1 MNAMNT
7 FRIYRWVRRLAGRVA
22 ALVISVALVM
32 LLGFLFL
39 RFTEKARSISV
50 EGPEN
55 APAPPLKAPESLR
68 VVTYN
73 LGFGLGEA
81 AGPGEGDVAE
91 IRARL
96 ERVGEQFR
104 GLGLDMV
111 ALQGVDFDSWRSGGM
126 DQAGVLAEAMG
137 FPYVVRQRNVDTGIP
152 VFRRVA
158 HGNALLSRFPV
169 VEAVRV
175 SFPTQ
180 RNWEKAVSG
189 SFDGLLARVRMG
201 EDRDVRVLV
210 TELDGRSEEIRVMA
224 AGEMVGIQRAERL
237 PMLILGT
244 LHSTPPGFPMSE
256 ITASGQNAVELL
268 ESFGGF
274 QRRPA
279 RGQATWHDFTFPVGG
294 PRRIV
299 DWILPD
305 RSWVFQQHRVLRD
318 VEESRHYPVMG
329 TVKLR

>member
-1 MNAMNT
+1 M
-7 FRIYRWVRRLAGRVA
+7 AGRMA
-22 ALVISVALVM
+22 ALLISVALVM
-32 LLGFLFL
+32 VLGFLFL
-39 RFTEKARSISV
+39 RITEKARAISV

-55 APAPPLKAPESLR
+55 APPPPARAPESLR
-68 VVTYN
+68 VVTYH
-73 LGFGLGEA
+73 LGFGLGPGGGY
-81 AGPGEGDVAE
+81 AGAGAGTGE

-96 ERVGEQFR
+96 EAMGER
-104 GLGLDMV
+104 LSGLGLDLV

-152 VFRRVA
+152 VFRRMA

-169 VEAVRV
+169 VGAERV
-175 SFPTQ
+175 LFPSH
-180 RNWEKAVSG
+180 RNWERAVSG
-189 SFDGLLARVRMG
+189 NFDGLLARVRMG

-210 TELDGRSEEIRVMA
+210 TELDARSEQIRVMA
-224 AGEMVGIQRAERL
+224 AGEMVGIQRADRL
-237 PMLILGT
+237 PMLILGS

-279 RGQATWHDFTFPVGG
+279 RGQATWHDFTVPTTG
-294 PRRIV
+294 PRRIA

-305 RSWVFQQHRVLRD
+305 RSWVFQQHRVLRE
-318 VEESRHYPVMG
+318 VEGSRHFPVMG